1 MNVREHALEDWITLV
16 TAFHVY
22 LTFVNVCVL
31 LGLVEIKYWLK
42 ILLCSLMRGFKWSI
56 LELV

>member
-22 LTFVNVCVL
+22 LPCVNVCVL
-31 LGLVEIKYWLK
+31 LGLVEMKYWLK
-42 ILLCSLMRGFKWSI
+42 NPFTLSDEEF
-56 LELV
+56 